1 MREDDLAD
9 VWARSL
15 ADLAD
20 MQIEPHQ
27 RAWLQLT
34 RPLGLVENTAL
45 IAAPNDFVKEQLET
59 RLRALITNALSREL
73 DRSIQLAVT
82 VDPAATAGMAAPPRH
97 EPAQHRP
104 GGSLPGSGPDP
115 AGIGNGGYRESAR
128 ADTDRMPALRMD
140 GQPVGPVSFDA
151 AGGPVFPGAGLLPPA
166 RPSPEDSA
174 DLSAPGRLT
183 GGGGLHD
190 GRASSEP
197 GQAPGRDHQHEARQR
212 SAGGSLDDARSGHP
226 GGAGPAARMDNGAG
240 LHHGSGLDS
249 GADYDDGARPG
260 HGAGLG
266 QSAVLDHGTQ
276 LDRGPRDS
284 GIDHGRDTGQGRLD
298 NGQRLDRADGRGQER
313 PGPAS
318 LPPLGGGPPG
328 HGIGQSVPR
337 PAQARLNPKYTFE
350 TFVIG
355 SSNRFA
361 HAAAVAVA
369 EAPAKA
375 YNPLFIYGDSGL
387 GKTHLLHAIGHYAQS
402 LYQGLKVRYVSS
414 EEFTN
419 DFINMIRDGKQDGF
433 RRRYRDVD
441 VLLVDDIQ
449 FLENKE
455 GTQEE
460 FFHTFNTLHN
470 ASKQI
475 VISSDRAP
483 KRLVT
488 LEDRLRSRFE
498 WGLLTDVQ
506 PPELET
512 RIAILRKKAVQD
524 RLNAPPEAL
533 EYIASRISTNIRE
546 LEGAL
551 IRVTAFA
558 SLNRQSVDLQLAE
571 FVLKDLIP
579 EAHGPEIT
587 AATIMGQTASYF
599 GLSIDDLCGTSRSRV
614 LVTARQIAMYL
625 CRELTDLSLPKIGQ
639 QFGGRDHTTVM
650 HADRKI
656 RSLMAERRSIYN
668 QVTELTNRIKQQAL
682 SG

>member
-1 MREDDLAD
+1 LSGLPPAPPIPEAD
-9 VWARSL
+9 PGPRLGAP
-15 ADLAD
+15 APA
-20 MQIEPHQ
+20 
-27 RAWLQLT
+27 
-34 RPLGLVENTAL
+34 PLGLPE
-45 IAAPNDFVKEQLET
+45 
-59 RLRALITNALSREL
+59 RGLSDHGL
-73 DRSIQLAVT
+73 SDHGLPDRGMSERGLA
-82 VDPAATAGMAAPPRH
+82 DHGQH
-97 EPAQHRP
+97 EPGLQ
-104 GGSLPGSGPDP
+104 DP
-115 AGIGNGGYRESAR
+115 
-128 ADTDRMPALRMD
+128 
-140 GQPVGPVSFDA
+140 
-151 AGGPVFPGAGLLPPA
+151 
-166 RPSPEDSA
+166 
-174 DLSAPGRLT
+174 
-183 GGGGLHD
+183 
-190 GRASSEP
+190 
-197 GQAPGRDHQHEARQR
+197 
-212 SAGGSLDDARSGHP
+212 ARSGAP
-226 GGAGPAARMDNGAG
+226 GMLPSAPRLGAG
-240 LHHGSGLDS
+240 
-249 GADYDDGARPG
+249 
-260 HGAGLG
+260 
-266 QSAVLDHGTQ
+266 T
-276 LDRGPRDS
+276 
-284 GIDHGRDTGQGRLD
+284 
-298 NGQRLDRADGRGQER
+298 
-313 PGPAS
+313 
-318 LPPLGGGPPG
+318 
-328 HGIGQSVPR
+328 
-337 PAQARLNPKYTFE
+337 RLNSKYTFE

-375 YNPLFIYGDSGL
+375 YNPLFVYGDSGL
-387 GKTHLLHAIGHYAQS
+387 GKTHLLHAIGHYAQT
-402 LYQGLKVRYVSS
+402 LYSGLKVRYVSS

-512 RIAILRKKAVQD
+512 RIAILRRKAIQD
-524 RLNAPPEAL
+524 TLNVPPEVL

-571 FVLKDLIP
+571 IVLKDLIP
-579 EAHGPEIT
+579 EAQGPQIT
-587 AATIMGQTASYF
+587 IATIMGQTASYF

-614 LVTARQIAMYL
+614 LVTARHIAMYL

-639 QFGGRDHTTVM
+639 AFGGRDHTTVIN
-650 HADRKI
+650 ADRKI
-656 RSLMAERRSIYN
+656 RSLMAERRSIYT
-668 QVTELTNRIKQQAL
+668 QVTELTNRIKQQART
-682 SG
+682 G

>member
-1 MREDDLAD
+1 LK
-9 VWARSL
+9 
-15 ADLAD
+15 
-20 MQIEPHQ
+20 
-27 RAWLQLT
+27 LT

-45 IAAPNDFVKEQLET
+45 IATPNEFVKEQLET
-59 RLRALITNALSREL
+59 RLRPLVTQALSQQLGR
-73 DRSIQLAVT
+73 DIQLAVT
-82 VDPAATAGMAAPPRH
+82 VDPAPQLSVTPAETVSDLDAETAAPRRAGHPDPDHGPRH
-97 EPAQHRP
+97 VPQAEDSEPPRP
-104 GGSLPGSGPDP
+104 DQGPHG
-115 AGIGNGGYRESAR
+115 AVVH
-128 ADTDRMPALRMD
+128 L
-140 GQPVGPVSFDA
+140 GQ
-151 AGGPVFPGAGLLPPA
+151 GGP
-166 RPSPEDSA
+166 R
-174 DLSAPGRLT
+174 
-183 GGGGLHD
+183 
-190 GRASSEP
+190 
-197 GQAPGRDHQHEARQR
+197 
-212 SAGGSLDDARSGHP
+212 
-226 GGAGPAARMDNGAG
+226 
-240 LHHGSGLDS
+240 
-249 GADYDDGARPG
+249 
-260 HGAGLG
+260 
-266 QSAVLDHGTQ
+266 
-276 LDRGPRDS
+276 
-284 GIDHGRDTGQGRLD
+284 
-298 NGQRLDRADGRGQER
+298 
-313 PGPAS
+313 
-318 LPPLGGGPPG
+318 LGGT
-328 HGIGQSVPR
+328 
-337 PAQARLNPKYTFE
+337 RLNSKYTFE

-375 YNPLFIYGDSGL
+375 YNPLFVYGDSGL
-387 GKTHLLHAIGHYAQS
+387 GKTHLLHAIGHYAQT
-402 LYQGLKVRYVSS
+402 LYSGLKVRYVSS

-512 RIAILRKKAVQD
+512 RIAILRRKAIQEG
-524 RLNAPPEAL
+524 LNAPPEVL

-571 FVLKDLIP
+571 IVLKDLIP
-579 EAHGPEIT
+579 EAQGPQIT
-587 AATIMGQTASYF
+587 TATIMGQTASYF
-599 GLSIDDLCGTSRSRV
+599 GLSIEDLCGTSRSRV
-614 LVTARQIAMYL
+614 LVTARHIAMYL

-639 QFGGRDHTTVM
+639 QFGGRDHTTVIN
-650 HADRKI
+650 ADRKI
-656 RSLMAERRSIYN
+656 RSLMAERRSIYT
-668 QVTELTNRIKQQAL
+668 QVTELTNRIKQQARA
-682 SG
+682 G

>member
-1 MREDDLAD
+1 MANSDLAD

-15 ADLAD
+15 DGLADL
-20 MQIEPHQ
+20 QIQPHQ
-27 RAWLQLT
+27 RAWLKLT

-45 IAAPNDFVKEQLET
+45 IATPNEFVKEQLET
-59 RLRALITNALSREL
+59 RLRALITQALSQQLGR
-73 DRSIQLAVT
+73 DIQLAVT
-82 VDPAATAGMAAPPRH
+82 VDPAPQATMPASAADLVADPPGLAGPQVPEPDLGSRLGPPASGPHAHLSGDASGEAAPGGLGGLGDHADPG
-97 EPAQHRP
+97 RP
-104 GGSLPGSGPDP
+104 SGPG
-115 AGIGNGGYRESAR
+115 A
-128 ADTDRMPALRMD
+128 MP
-140 GQPVGPVSFDA
+140 
-151 AGGPVFPGAGLLPPA
+151 
-166 RPSPEDSA
+166 
-174 DLSAPGRLT
+174 
-183 GGGGLHD
+183 
-190 GRASSEP
+190 
-197 GQAPGRDHQHEARQR
+197 QAPR
-212 SAGGSLDDARSGHP
+212 
-226 GGAGPAARMDNGAG
+226 
-240 LHHGSGLDS
+240 
-249 GADYDDGARPG
+249 
-260 HGAGLG
+260 
-266 QSAVLDHGTQ
+266 
-276 LDRGPRDS
+276 
-284 GIDHGRDTGQGRLD
+284 
-298 NGQRLDRADGRGQER
+298 
-313 PGPAS
+313 
-318 LPPLGGGPPG
+318 LGGT
-328 HGIGQSVPR
+328 
-337 PAQARLNPKYTFE
+337 RLNSKYTFE

-387 GKTHLLHAIGHYAQS
+387 GKTHLLHAIGHYAQT
-402 LYQGLKVRYVSS
+402 LYSGLKVRYVSS

-512 RIAILRKKAVQD
+512 RIAILRRKAIQD
-524 RLNAPPEAL
+524 TLNVPPEVL

-571 FVLKDLIP
+571 IVLKDLIP
-579 EAHGPEIT
+579 EAQGPQIT

-599 GLSIDDLCGTSRSRV
+599 GLSIEDLCGTSRSRV
-614 LVTARQIAMYL
+614 LVTARHIAMYL

-639 QFGGRDHTTVM
+639 QFGGRDHTTVIN
-650 HADRKI
+650 ADRKI
-656 RSLMAERRSIYN
+656 RSLMAERRSIYT
-668 QVTELTNRIKQQAL
+668 QVTELTNRIKQQART
-682 SG
+682 G